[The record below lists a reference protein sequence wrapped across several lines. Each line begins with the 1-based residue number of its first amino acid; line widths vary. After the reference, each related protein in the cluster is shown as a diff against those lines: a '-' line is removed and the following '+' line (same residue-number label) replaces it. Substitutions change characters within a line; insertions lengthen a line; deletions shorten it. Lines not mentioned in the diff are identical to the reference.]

1 MMNDGGWTRDI
12 RRDPPFQEVFCHG
25 SSLRSGASLASN
37 YAPETM
43 LTNRFPKLWTMKNRS
58 RPPDGG
64 GHVFE
69 NGARC
74 SAFSFA
80 SSSGVGSVR
89 GTTLRFEEIAIK
101 SSGVRSLLSIEET
114 FSFSIERW
122 RVSMIRPLFSR
133 NSFRFEEWRISTVEF
148 VIYFSFFFLF
158 ILLFS
163 RGVWNAKMRTSL
175 SSSVHLD
182 RRISPWNNSIAG
194 AKQTLLFQ
202 WIRLIRSLT
211 IWNDNG
217 GKFFSPFSPLFKPP
231 FLGTRNLPREIVNY
245 SCWSLVYHYQVFFFT
260 FFFKFIAFINY

>member
-114 FSFSIERW
+114 FSFSMTSLDDSSTFLEEFISFRRMEDLHCR
-122 RVSMIRPLFSR
+122 IRHLFFVLFSFYS
-133 NSFRFEEWRISTVEF
+133 SFFTRCLERENAN
-148 VIYFSFFFLF
+148 FSFFFC
-158 ILLFS
+158 
-163 RGVWNAKMRTSL
+163 
-175 SSSVHLD
+175 SSGRKNQSV
-182 RRISPWNNSIAG
+182 
-194 AKQTLLFQ
+194 
-202 WIRLIRSLT
+202 
-211 IWNDNG
+211 
-217 GKFFSPFSPLFKPP
+217 
-231 FLGTRNLPREIVNY
+231 E
-245 SCWSLVYHYQVFFFT
+245 
-260 FFFKFIAFINY
+260 